1 MVCTVTKYSKKK
13 TSNCYQKKNGVCCGY
28 GGTHATEHRPVEII
42 YTLLFC
48 RYAKTLPQPL
58 GRLHLTRSRTG
69 LSSSDP
75 SSSSTICSMDGR
87 RVPCRRPQPPT
98 HRRRRRRT
106 AQGTQTTNCRRSH
119 HAHQHHP
126 AKRQAAMLV
135 SKIARSFP
143 QHTSF
148 FFLAIPCFVVVFHTP
163 SFNPCR
169 ISCYFFLE
177 NLKLHISREQIK
189 KGPYLHF
196 WAPPVQWWG
205 QSRKLDNFLTT

>member
-1 MVCTVTKYSKKK
+1 MVKVT
-13 TSNCYQKKNGVCCGY
+13 TLRTP
-28 GGTHATEHRPVEII
+28 GGTHTTEHRPVEII

-58 GRLHLTRSRTG
+58 GRLHLKRSRTG
-69 LSSSDP
+69 AVILRP
-75 SSSSTICSMDGR
+75 VFVHTICSMDGR
-87 RVPCRRPQPPT
+87 RVPARCSPQPPT
-98 HRRRRRRT
+98 HRRRRRT
-106 AQGTQTTNCRRSH
+106 AQETQTTNCRRSH

-148 FFLAIPCFVVVFHTP
+148 FSLAIRYFVVVFHTP
-163 SFNPCR
+163 SFSPCR
-169 ISCYFFLE
+169 ISCNFFLE